1 LARLPNVDRLEIT
14 NTRNST
20 EVKNMLK
27 LALLGA
33 GRIGITHAK
42 AVQAVPGAT
51 ISAIF
56 DPFDAAAEAAIEI
69 TGATRASVEEIMA
82 SPEIDAVIIAT
93 PTDLH
98 AEQIEL
104 AARAGKA
111 IFCEKPIDLSVER
124 VRQCLDV
131 VEETGAKL
139 MVGFNRRFD
148 TSFVRL
154 KTEINNGTVGDVEL
168 VQITSRDPAAP
179 PIDYI
184 KRSGGIF
191 RDMMI
196 HDLDMARFL
205 LGEEITEIGA
215 TGSVLTDPEI
225 SGANDFDTATA
236 TLRTA
241 SGKIAVITNSR
252 RASYGYDQRIEV
264 HGSKGMVQAGNH
276 RATTVTVAS
285 EAGYTTDPLLDFFME
300 RYADAYSAEL
310 QSFVKLLSNESVSVP
325 DGQDGLRALELADA
339 ALESAL
345 SGKTVKLG

>member
-1 LARLPNVDRLEIT
+1 
-14 NTRNST
+14 
-20 EVKNMLK
+20 MLK
-27 LALLGA
+27 LGLLGA

-42 AVQAVPGAT
+42 AVQAVQGAI
-51 ISAIF
+51 ISSVF

-69 TGATRASVEEIMA
+69 TGAKRATVEEIMA
-82 SPEIDAVIIAT
+82 SPDIDGVIIAT

-98 AEQIEL
+98 ADQIEL
-104 AARAGKA
+104 AAKAGKA

-131 VEETGAKL
+131 VEENGVKL

-148 TSFVRL
+148 ASFARL
-154 KTEINNGTVGDVEL
+154 KSEIDNGTVGDVEL

-196 HDLDMARFL
+196 HDFDIARYL
-205 LGEEITEIGA
+205 LCEEITEVVA
-215 TGSVLTDPEI
+215 TGSVLTDSAI
-225 SGANDFDTATA
+225 GDVGDYDTATA

-252 RASYGYDQRIEV
+252 RASYGYDQRVEV
-264 HGSKGMVQAGNH
+264 HGSKGMAQAGNH
-276 RATTVTVAS
+276 RATTVTIAS
-285 EAGYTTDPLLDFFME
+285 GEGYKTDPLLDFFME

-310 QSFVKLLSNESVSVP
+310 QSFVKMLSGKEISIP
-325 DGQDGLRALELADA
+325 DGRDGLRALELADA
-339 ALESAL
+339 ALES
-345 SGKTVKLG
+345 SRTGRTVVLN

>member
-1 LARLPNVDRLEIT
+1 
-14 NTRNST
+14 
-20 EVKNMLK
+20 MLK
-27 LALLGA
+27 LGLLGA

-42 AVQAVPGAT
+42 AIQAVPGAT
-51 ISAIF
+51 ISAVF

-69 TGATRASVEEIMA
+69 TGAKRVSVEEIMA
-82 SPEIDAVIIAT
+82 SPDIDGVIIAT

-104 AARAGKA
+104 AAKAGKA

-124 VRQCLDV
+124 VQRCLDV
-131 VEETGAKL
+131 VEENSIKL

-148 TSFVRL
+148 PSFARL
-154 KTEINNGTVGDVEL
+154 KSEIDNGTVGEVEL
-168 VQITSRDPAAP
+168 VQIISRDPSAP
-179 PIDYI
+179 PVDYI

-196 HDLDMARFL
+196 HDFDMARFL
-205 LGEEITEIGA
+205 LNEEITEVSA

-225 SGANDFDTATA
+225 GDAGDYDTATA

-264 HGSKGMVQAGNH
+264 HGSKGLAQAGNH
-276 RATTVTVAS
+276 RATTVTIAS
-285 EAGYTTDPLLDFFME
+285 GEGYKTDPLMDFFME
-300 RYADAYSAEL
+300 RYAEAYSAEL
-310 QSFVKLLSNESVSVP
+310 QSFVKTLSGENISIP

-339 ALESAL
+339 ALESAH
-345 SGKTVKLG
+345 SGKTVILGQI

>member
-1 LARLPNVDRLEIT
+1 
-14 NTRNST
+14 
-20 EVKNMLK
+20 MLK
-27 LALLGA
+27 LGLLGA
-33 GRIGITHAK
+33 GRIGMTHAK

-51 ISAIF
+51 ISAVF
-56 DPFDAAAEAAIEI
+56 DPFDAAADAAIEI
-69 TGATRASVEEIMA
+69 TGAKRATVEEIMT

-104 AARAGKA
+104 AAKAGKA
-111 IFCEKPIDLSVER
+111 IFCEKPIDLSTDR
-124 VRQCLDV
+124 VRKCLEV
-131 VEETGAKL
+131 VEVTGVKL

-148 TSFVRL
+148 ASFARL
-154 KTEINNGTVGDVEL
+154 KSEIDNGTVGDVEL
-168 VQITSRDPAAP
+168 IQIISRDPSAP
-179 PIDYI
+179 PVDYI

-205 LGEEITEIGA
+205 LDEEIAEVSA
-215 TGSVLTDPEI
+215 SGSVLTDPAI
-225 SGANDFDTATA
+225 GDAGDYDTATA

-264 HGSKGMVQAGNH
+264 HGSKGMVQAGNQ

-285 EAGYTTDPLLDFFME
+285 SAGYTVDPLLDFFME
-300 RYADAYSAEL
+300 RYVDAYRDEL
-310 QSFVKLLSNESVSVP
+310 QTFVRMLSGEKVAIPS
-325 DGQDGLRALELADA
+325 GIDGLKALELADA
-339 ALESAL
+339 ALESAK
-345 SGKTVKLG
+345 SKTTVILG

>member
-1 LARLPNVDRLEIT
+1 
-14 NTRNST
+14 
-20 EVKNMLK
+20 MLK
-27 LALLGA
+27 LGLLGA
-33 GRIGITHAK
+33 GRIGITHVK
-42 AVQAVPGAT
+42 AVQAVPNAT
-51 ISAIF
+51 ISAVY
-56 DPFDAAAEAAIEI
+56 DPFDAAAEAAIEL
-69 TGATRASVEEIMA
+69 TGAKRATVEEIMA
-82 SPEIDAVIIAT
+82 STEIDGVIIAT

-104 AARAGKA
+104 AAKAGKA

-124 VRQCLDV
+124 VRQCLDI
-131 VEETGAKL
+131 VEETGVTL

-154 KTEINNGTVGDVEL
+154 KSEINDGTIGNVEL
-168 VQITSRDPAAP
+168 VQITSRDPSAP
-179 PIDYI
+179 PVDYI

-205 LGEEITEIGA
+205 LDEEITEISA
-215 TGSVLTDPEI
+215 TGSVLTDPAI
-225 SGANDFDTATA
+225 GDAGDFDTATA

-264 HGSKGMVQAGNH
+264 HGSDGMVQAGNH

-285 EAGYTTDPLLDFFME
+285 KDGYKTDPLLDFFME
-300 RYADAYSAEL
+300 RYADAYRAEL
-310 QSFVKLLSNESVSVP
+310 QSFVKALSGEIISIP

-339 ALESAL
+339 ALESAR
-345 SGKTVKLG
+345 SGMSVVLG

>member
-1 LARLPNVDRLEIT
+1 
-14 NTRNST
+14 
-20 EVKNMLK
+20 MLK
-27 LALLGA
+27 LGLLGA

-56 DPFDAAAEAAIEI
+56 DPFDAAADAAIEI
-69 TGATRASVEEIMA
+69 TGAKRATVDEIMA

-104 AARAGKA
+104 AAKAGKA
-111 IFCEKPIDLSVER
+111 IFCEKPIDLSTDR
-124 VRQCLDV
+124 VRKCLEV

-148 TSFVRL
+148 ASFARL
-154 KTEINNGTVGDVEL
+154 KSEIDNGTVGDVEL
-168 VQITSRDPAAP
+168 IQIISRDPSAP
-179 PIDYI
+179 PVDYI

-196 HDLDMARFL
+196 HDLDIARFL
-205 LGEEITEIGA
+205 LGEEITEVSA
-215 TGSVLTDPEI
+215 CGSVLTDPAI
-225 SGANDFDTATA
+225 GDAGDYDTATA

-252 RASYGYDQRIEV
+252 RASYGYDQRVEI
-264 HGSKGMVQAGNH
+264 HGSKGMVQAGNQ

-285 EAGYTTDPLLDFFME
+285 SAGYTVEPLLDFFME
-300 RYADAYSAEL
+300 RYADAYRDEL
-310 QSFVKLLSNESVSVP
+310 QTFVKMISGENVVIPS
-325 DGQDGLRALELADA
+325 GIDGLKALELADA
-339 ALESAL
+339 ALESAK
-345 SGKTVKLG
+345 SKRTIVLG

>member
-1 LARLPNVDRLEIT
+1 
-14 NTRNST
+14 
-20 EVKNMLK
+20 MLK
-27 LALLGA
+27 LGLLGA

-56 DPFDAAAEAAIEI
+56 DPFDAAADAAIEI
-69 TGATRASVEEIMA
+69 TGAKRATVDEIMA

-104 AARAGKA
+104 AAKAGKA
-111 IFCEKPIDLSVER
+111 IFCEKPIDLSTDR
-124 VRQCLDV
+124 VRKCLEV

-148 TSFVRL
+148 ASFARL
-154 KTEINNGTVGDVEL
+154 KSEIDNGTVGDVEL
-168 VQITSRDPAAP
+168 IQIISRDPSAP
-179 PIDYI
+179 PVDYI

-196 HDLDMARFL
+196 HDLDIARFL
-205 LGEEITEIGA
+205 LGEEITEVSA
-215 TGSVLTDPEI
+215 CGSVLTDPAI
-225 SGANDFDTATA
+225 GDAGDYDTATA

-252 RASYGYDQRIEV
+252 RASYGYDQRVEI
-264 HGSKGMVQAGNH
+264 HGSKGMVQAGNQ

-285 EAGYTTDPLLDFFME
+285 SAGYTVDPLLDFFME
-300 RYADAYSAEL
+300 RYADAYRDEL
-310 QSFVKLLSNESVSVP
+310 QTFVKMISGENVVIPS
-325 DGQDGLRALELADA
+325 GIDGLKALELADA
-339 ALESAL
+339 ALESAK
-345 SGKTVKLG
+345 SKRTIVLG